1 MEMRLYRRISFFVCL
16 DVGQI
21 CAYKKAPEDFI
32 SINPR
37 ELLCVNYLLSVKN

>member
-1 MEMRLYRRISFFVCL
+1 MRLCRRISFFVSVL
-16 DVGQI
+16 MVGQI

-37 ELLCVNYLLSVKN
+37 ELLCVNYPFL